1 MRTTKDWKLPKPE
14 ETEEGYNWKPV
25 VRVGRT
31 IPFGYKQDENDKDL
45 LLPIPTELELLEKA
59 KKFIKQYSYR
69 QVADWLTT
77 QTGRKISHVG
87 LIKRIKIEQKRKSE
101 ASTQRYL
108 AERYKE
114 ALQKAEKLEAKS
126 PNSPVEVLVQS
137 CCQFT
142 KRRGFPAAAQTHDAT
157 GRMRAAHRCRSC
169 RGSCATTRS
178 RSATLAAPTPRIAGA
193 ARHASVRSARDASTR
208 QRPYCHHRILCG
220 PCRSGETY
228 RLLRQQ
234 VGCGRFR

>member
-1 MRTTKDWKLPKPE
+1 MKIDKTWKLPKPE
-14 ETEEGYNWKPV
+14 KTEYGYDWQPV
-25 VRVGRT
+25 VRVGRV
-31 IPFGYKQDENDKDL
+31 IPFGYKQDENDRDI

-114 ALQKAEKLEAKS
+114 ALQKAEKLEAK
-126 PNSPVEVLVQS
+126 
-137 CCQFT
+137 
-142 KRRGFPAAAQTHDAT
+142 
-157 GRMRAAHRCRSC
+157 
-169 RGSCATTRS
+169 
-178 RSATLAAPTPRIAGA
+178 IAGA
-193 ARHASVRSARDASTR
+193 T
-208 QRPYCHHRILCG
+208 
-220 PCRSGETY
+220 
-228 RLLRQQ
+228 
-234 VGCGRFR
+234 